1 MGSDSK
7 VCSRGL
13 DHLSARTHPL
23 TSRRNLRIAIMNRQ
37 DADWLGFIA
46 QRCRDALDDTL
57 FRDTYVSGDEEEAS
71 SGAERRRVVVLGS
84 GWGANAVLSQLKN
97 AKDVDVTV
105 ISPRNYFLFTPM
117 LAGAALG
124 TLEPRSIIEPIR
136 AANPKATYFEAEA
149 TSIDASAKT
158 VTCENVVCQGVNCE
172 IREFDVPYDQLVVA
186 VGASTNTFGVKGVKE
201 NCLFMKQLSDAIRF
215 REQLGYAF
223 ERASLPGLSDEE
235 RTRLLT
241 FVVIGAGPTG
251 VELCGE
257 LRDFVAQ
264 DVSTERSR
272 RGHSPPPFCAPPT
285 PRPPWVAPSP
295 RGYSLAHHTSL
306 RRLCIF
312 CTRHIDTFVAS
323 RPAPMPP
330 PREVDVVTGH
340 LPLFVKE
347 VEHPFVTP
355 PTNPPSDR
363 PVFAGP

>member
-1 MGSDSK
+1 
-7 VCSRGL
+7 
-13 DHLSARTHPL
+13 
-23 TSRRNLRIAIMNRQ
+23 MNRQ

-355 PTNPPSDR
+355 PTHPPSDR